1 MSVDRCV
8 CCGEVIA
15 EGRMLCKRCEV
26 SADDVIRQ
34 LTAGIAELEK
44 TVKYHETTIHM
55 ILADAEAEK
64 EKARAEAETSVM
76 YGDSAEQQTMYQNR
90 LYERKEQKT
99 GSGGYVIHGKSSCEN
114 TGNRAGNTPLGF
126 GSYRGG

>member
-1 MSVDRCV
+1 MSEDRCV
-8 CCGEVIA
+8 CCGEVIT

-34 LTAGIAELEK
+34 LTARIAELEK

-90 LYERKEQKT
+90 LYERKRA
-99 GSGGYVIHGKSSCEN
+99 EN
-114 TGNRAGNTPLGF
+114 RIRRICDTRKIEL
-126 GSYRGG
+126 